1 MVLVTVFEIEVKGEQ
16 RQEAVGACLALNC
29 RPPFIVYLEGNLG
42 TGKTTLVRGFL
53 RQLGY
58 QGRVKS
64 PTYTL
69 LEPYELAG
77 QSYYHFDLYRLSD
90 PRELDYLGIEDLLNR
105 DALLLIEW
113 PEKGIGVLPQADLMV
128 HFTHHD
134 QARRIKFEAVTDRGA
149 KSLPELQKAL
159 ANV

>member
-1 MVLVTVFEIEVKGEQ
+1 MVLVTVFEIEVKGEE

-29 RPPFIVYLEGNLG
+29 SPPFIVYLEGNLG

-77 QSYYHFDLYRLSD
+77 QFYYHFDLYRLSE
-90 PRELDYLGIEDLLNR
+90 PRELDYLGIEDFLNR

-113 PEKGIGVLPQADLMV
+113 PEKGAGVLPQADLTINFS
-128 HFTHHD
+128 HCD
-134 QARRIKFEAVTDRGA
+134 LARQLKFNAVTERGA
-149 KSLPELQKAL
+149 KCLPGLRKAL
-159 ANV
+159 EKV

>member
-1 MVLVTVFEIEVKGEQ
+1 VLEINVNGEAQ
-16 RQEAVGACLALNC
+16 QESVGGCLALNC
-29 RPPFIVYLEGNLG
+29 SPPFIVYLEGDLG

-69 LEPYELAG
+69 LESYEFEDRF
-77 QSYYHFDLYRLSD
+77 YYHFDLYRLSD
-90 PRELDYLGIEDLLNR
+90 PRELDYLGVEDLLNR

-113 PEKGIGVLPQADLMV
+113 PEKGVGVLPQADLII
-128 HFTHHD
+128 HFSHHD
-134 QARRIKFEAVTDRGA
+134 QARRLRFEALSEEGA
-149 KSLPELQKAL
+149 KSLLNLENGLK
-159 ANV
+159 NV

>member
-1 MVLVTVFEIEVKGEQ
+1 MVVFEIEVNGEA

-29 RPPFIVYLEGNLG
+29 KAPFIVYLEGDLG

-69 LEPYELAG
+69 LEPYDLAG

-105 DALLLIEW
+105 DAMLLIEW
-113 PEKGIGVLPQADLMV
+113 PEKGAGVLPQADLMI
-128 HFTHHD
+128 HCSHRD
-134 QARRIKFEAVTDRGA
+134 GMRGLKFNALSERGA
-149 KSLPELQKAL
+149 KALTGLWKAMEK
-159 ANV
+159 V

>member
-1 MVLVTVFEIEVKGEQ
+1 MFEIEVEGEE

-29 RPPFIVYLEGNLG
+29 SPPFIVYLEGDLG

-69 LEPYELAG
+69 LEPYDFAG
-77 QSYYHFDLYRLSD
+77 RSYYHFDLYRLSD
-90 PRELDYLGIEDLLNR
+90 PRELDYLGIEDLLNS

-113 PEKGIGVLPQADLMV
+113 PEKGAGVLPQADLMI
-128 HFTHHD
+128 HCTHHD
-134 QARRIKFEAVTDRGA
+134 QARVLKFDAGTERGA
-149 KSLPELQKAL
+149 ESLLQLQKAL
-159 ANV
+159 AKV

>member
-1 MVLVTVFEIEVKGEQ
+1 MGWMNVIEIEVEGEE
-16 RQEAVGACLALNC
+16 RQESVGACLALNC
-29 RPPFIVYLEGNLG
+29 SPPFIVYLEGNLG
-42 TGKTTLVRGFL
+42 TGKTTLVRGFM

-58 QGRVKS
+58 HGRVKS

-113 PEKGIGVLPQADLMV
+113 PERGAGVLPRADLV
-128 HFTHHD
+128 IHFAHHG
-134 QARRIKFEAVTDRGA
+134 QARKLSFEALTERGV
-149 KSLPELQKAL
+149 KSLPALQKGL
-159 ANV
+159 SEV

>member
-1 MVLVTVFEIEVKGEQ
+1 MFEIEVKGEQ

-29 RPPFIVYLEGNLG
+29 SPPFIVYLEGNLG

-105 DALLLIEW
+105 DAFLLIEW
-113 PEKGIGVLPQADLMV
+113 PEKGVGVLPQADLMV
-128 HFTHHD
+128 YFTHND
-134 QARRIKFEAVTDRGA
+134 QARRIKFEAVTERGV

-159 ANV
+159 SNV

>member
-1 MVLVTVFEIEVKGEQ
+1 MKLVVMLEIEVKGEQ

-29 RPPFIVYLEGNLG
+29 KPPFIVYLEGDLG

-53 RQLGY
+53 RKLGY

-69 LEPYELAG
+69 LEPYDLAG
-77 QSYYHFDLYRLSD
+77 QFYYHFDLYRLSD

-113 PEKGIGVLPQADLMV
+113 PEKGVGVLPQADLMI

-134 QARRIKFEAVTDRGA
+134 LARVLKFTAITDRGA
-149 KSLPELQKAL
+149 KSLPGLQKAL
-159 ANV
+159 EKV

>member
-1 MVLVTVFEIEVKGEQ
+1 MFEIEVEGEA

-29 RPPFIVYLEGNLG
+29 SPPFIVYLEGDLG

-53 RQLGY
+53 RRLGY

-77 QSYYHFDLYRLSD
+77 RSYYHFDLYRLSD

-113 PEKGIGVLPQADLMV
+113 PEKGAGVLPHADLMI
-128 HFTHHD
+128 HFAHRD
-134 QARRIKFEAVTDRGA
+134 QARGLKFEAGTERGA
-149 KSLPELQKAL
+149 KCLPQLQKAL
-159 ANV
+159 AKV

>member
-1 MVLVTVFEIEVKGEQ
+1 MFEILVEGEA
-16 RQEAVGACLALNC
+16 RQELVGGCLALNC
-29 RPPFIVYLEGNLG
+29 SPPFIVYLEGNLG

-69 LEPYELAG
+69 LEPYDLAG
-77 QSYYHFDLYRLSD
+77 QHYYHFDLYRLSD
-90 PRELDYLGIEDLLNR
+90 PRELDYLGIEDLLDR

-113 PEKGIGVLPQADLMV
+113 PEKGAGVLPQADLMI
-128 HFTHHD
+128 HFSHRD
-134 QARRIKFEAVTDRGA
+134 QARALKFDAVSERGVNC
-149 KSLPELQKAL
+149 LPVLLKAL
-159 ANV
+159 KKI

>member
-1 MVLVTVFEIEVKGEQ
+1 MRLVAVFEIEVKGEA

-29 RPPFIVYLEGNLG
+29 SAPFIVYLEGDLG
-42 TGKTTLVRGFL
+42 TGKTTLVRGYL

-69 LEPYELAG
+69 LEPYDLAG
-77 QSYYHFDLYRLSD
+77 QSYYHFDLYRLAD

-105 DALLLIEW
+105 DTILLIEW
-113 PEKGIGVLPQADLMV
+113 PEKGAGVLPQADLMI
-128 HFTHHD
+128 HFSHRD
-134 QARRIKFEAVTDRGA
+134 LARTLKFNAITERGA
-149 KSLPELQKAL
+149 KCLPGLQKAL
-159 ANV
+159 EKV